1 MFKQSFSTAAIKK
14 QSGKP
19 RLAYRLLVYALL
31 LLLVFGPWLAW
42 ETDRNRV
49 RRWLYPAKGQLV
61 AASTQCDAQAP
72 AWLRQAAKTLATR
85 FDSPANQLVFVDAA
99 GQMAACVNG
108 WQDVPFFSPR
118 VSHDTPLRL
127 ASVSKIVSFMGL
139 VYKNPNTHGS
149 WLDEKLVN
157 VLGMHGP
164 LADERVRDIRVR
176 HLLNHTAG
184 FDRLRSVDPMT
195 ELDKK
200 PWCPAQWPMLAH
212 VQLDFAPGT
221 RYAYANL
228 GYCLAAVAYE
238 KRFGRSLWDV
248 LAQDMQ
254 FANYGLNYLEQVDT
268 PVHYNFMHQPFFDE
282 GYVHHFDWHALR
294 APMGM
299 TGSAKGLARF
309 IHQYRDLLAVAR
321 SLHGMDDAP
330 CNEAQSES
338 CFDGFLERRIV
349 NGKTVWRQRG
359 YLYGMTASFMTDEA
373 GNLMVWLGAGES
385 RPILAAHENI
395 EKVFLKFLN
404 DEELTK

>member
-1 MFKQSFSTAAIKK
+1 MFKRPFSTAASKK
-14 QSGKP
+14 QGGSP
-19 RLAYRLLVYALL
+19 RLIYRLLVYAVL

-61 AASTQCDAQAP
+61 AVTTQCDALAP
-72 AWLRQAAKTLATR
+72 TWLRQTAKTLAKH

-108 WQDVPFFSPR
+108 WQNAPFFSPR

-127 ASVSKIVSFMGL
+127 ASLSKIVSFMGL
-139 VYKNPNTHGS
+139 VYKNPNTYGS

-157 VLGMHGP
+157 VLGMQGS
-164 LADERVRDIRVR
+164 LADARVRDIRIR

-195 ELDKK
+195 ELGKE
-200 PWCPAQWPMLAH
+200 PWCPAHVHQLA
-212 VQLDFAPGT
+212 QTRLDFAPGT

-238 KRFGRSLWDV
+238 KRFGRSVWNV
-248 LAQDMQ
+248 LERDMRL
-254 FANYGLNYLEQVDT
+254 ASYGLGYLEQRDT
-268 PVHYNFMHQPFFDE
+268 PVRYNFMHQEFFDE
-282 GYVHHFDWHALR
+282 GYTRYFDWHAVR

-330 CNEAQSES
+330 CDETQNES
-338 CFDGFLERRIV
+338 CFDGFLERRTV

-359 YLYGMTASFMTDEA
+359 YLYGMTASFMTDDA
-373 GNLMVWLGAGES
+373 GNFVVWLGAGES
-385 RPILAAHENI
+385 RPILAAHENL
-395 EKVFLKFLN
+395 EKVFLQFLN
-404 DEELTK
+404 DEELKK